1 MNYLPLTIL
10 ALGLVA
16 LNGWAVAATAGDVSR
31 GAEAAAMCASC
42 HQPDG
47 SGKNNE
53 QGEAWPRLA
62 GLNAEYIA
70 KQLHDYQSGA
80 RENATMKS
88 FANMLSD
95 QQILDIARYYSEMSP
110 SYDQT
115 DTDAS
120 DAVLQRGQMLAE
132 RGDWSEYIVS
142 CKSCHGPGN
151 QGAGAVFP
159 GIAGQHPR
167 YIEAQLK
174 AWQSGT
180 RKNDP
185 QDLMGSIA
193 DRLNE
198 EDIRAVAAWLATQS
212 PEPTAEESKP

>member
-1 MNYLPLTIL
+1 MNYLPTTIL
-10 ALGLVA
+10 ALGLMA
-16 LNGWAVAATAGDVSR
+16 LDGWAFAATTGDASR
-31 GAEAAAMCASC
+31 GAEAAATCASC
-42 HQPDG
+42 HQSDG

-70 KQLHDYQSGA
+70 KQLQDYQSGA

-95 QQILDIARYYSEMSP
+95 QQILDVARYYSEMSP
-110 SYDQT
+110 THDQGST
-115 DTDAS
+115 EAS
-120 DAVLQRGQMLAE
+120 EAVLQRGQMLAE

-142 CKSCHGPGN
+142 CKSCHGPDN

-159 GIAGQHPR
+159 GIAGQHSR

-174 AWQSGT
+174 AWQAET

-193 DRLNE
+193 RRLND
-198 EDIRAVAAWLATQS
+198 EDIRAVAAWLATQP
-212 PEPTAEESKP
+212 PELTAEESQP

>member
-1 MNYLPLTIL
+1 MNYLPTTIL
-10 ALGLVA
+10 ALGLMA
-16 LNGWAVAATAGDVSR
+16 LNGVAFAATAGDASR
-31 GAEAAAMCASC
+31 GAEAAATCTAC

-53 QGEAWPRLA
+53 EGEAWPRLA

-95 QQILDIARYYSEMSP
+95 QQILDVARHYSEMTPSP
-110 SYDQT
+110 DQGPS
-115 DTDAS
+115 DAS
-120 DAVLQRGQMLAE
+120 EAVLQRGQILAE

-142 CKSCHGPGN
+142 CKSCHGPDN

-159 GIAGQHPR
+159 GIAGQHAR

-174 AWQSGT
+174 AWQAET

-193 DRLNE
+193 RRLND
-198 EDIRAVAAWLATQS
+198 EDIRAVSAWLATQ
-212 PEPTAEESKP
+212 PPKPTAEESQP